1 MNTSGKKF
9 TLIELLVVIAIIAIL
24 AAMLLPALNQA
35 RERARSANCLSNL
48 KQIGAGYSQY
58 MVDNKDHMVPNAGG
72 IQGYENPLWHHRLLT
87 ASAQPLSDT
96 ELEWAKISARG
107 GGYLNA
113 AVLFCPKLTS
123 PKLVKMQISYT
134 QNYGLLSK
142 SDSIFNYSPKVT
154 KYKNASR
161 IFLVADSISPGKDYG
176 FYRISNSINSGGYG
190 QPDPRHSLQIN
201 TLFIDMHVNAI
212 RPRSAVDPYTTPL
225 FNWPQNAYG
234 QGAAL

>member
-1 MNTSGKKF
+1 MNRFAGKF

-24 AAMLLPALNQA
+24 AAMLLPALNKA

-58 MVDNKDHMVPNAGG
+58 IVDNKDHMIPNAGG
-72 IQGYENPLWHHRLLT
+72 TQGYEKPLWHHRLLT
-87 ASAQPLSDT
+87 GTAGALSDT
-96 ELEWAKISARG
+96 ELEWVNISARG
-107 GGYLNA
+107 GGYLGA
-113 AVLFCPKLTS
+113 AVLFCPKLARTKS
-123 PKLVKMQISYT
+123 VAQQISYT

-142 SDSIFNYSPKVT
+142 NGAYNYSPKVT

-161 IFLVADSISPGKDYG
+161 VFLVADSIVPGTNYG
-176 FYRISNSINSGGYG
+176 FFRISSAINSGGYG
-190 QPDPRHSLQIN
+190 QPDPRHSLHIN

-225 FNWPQNAYG
+225 FNWAQNAYG
-234 QGAAL
+234 QGTGL